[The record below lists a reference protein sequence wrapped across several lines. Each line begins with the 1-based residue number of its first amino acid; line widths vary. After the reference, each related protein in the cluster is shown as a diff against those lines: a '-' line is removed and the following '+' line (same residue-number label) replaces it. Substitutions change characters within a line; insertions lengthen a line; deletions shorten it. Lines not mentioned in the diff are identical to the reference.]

1 MREAVHVIVPF
12 LGLIHSSFLSQ
23 SIYWPPILP
32 WDWKGQYIERDS
44 EGALMKLIKRYLHEL
59 LLLLSCLKKK
69 YCTLHLLI
77 FSLPLEQYWLGKV
90 GERGVLGV
98 NY

>member
-32 WDWKGQYIERDS
+32 WDWEGQYIERDS

-59 LLLLSCLKKK
+59 LLLLSCLKKNTVR
-69 YCTLHLLI
+69 YIC
-77 FSLPLEQYWLGKV
+77 
-90 GERGVLGV
+90 
-98 NY
+98 